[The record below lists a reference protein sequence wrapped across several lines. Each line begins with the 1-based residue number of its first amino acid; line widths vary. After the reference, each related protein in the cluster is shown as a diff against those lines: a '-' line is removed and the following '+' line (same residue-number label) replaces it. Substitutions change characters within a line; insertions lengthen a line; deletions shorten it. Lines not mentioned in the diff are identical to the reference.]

1 MQATRRMEAEPFT
14 TRVIA
19 SPDESWAQ
27 AIANLDMA
35 GMPVPL
41 TCRPE
46 FATSACSQPMTL
58 VAAYDAAGRC
68 RAALGLEVGLTRALP
83 GHRLARSH
91 HLGSVLA
98 SDAGAAVLARLRELA
113 AQDKRMLRVNLEF
126 ILRSA
131 DEQRRVAA
139 VLAHLGFRRVEQ
151 PRNYRDTLV
160 IDLAG
165 TEQTLLGSFSATTR
179 RELRQWSQRPV
190 ELRAIEDAR
199 YSARLNAISRET
211 LARTGGRF
219 EPRPWAERIQLGKAL
234 PAHSRLVGLFRAG
247 HDDPQALL
255 AYAWGCVHGD
265 YAEYDDAGSTRVEDI
280 KVSMMYP
287 LMWDLIC
294 WAQRSGCRWFN
305 MGGSLSETVPGDD
318 PRAGIDGFKRRFSKQ
333 VERVGDEWVLE
344 PHPLRARAAAAVRTL
359 GERFGLKT

>member
-1 MQATRRMEAEPFT
+1 MEAEPYT

-19 SPDESWAQ
+19 RPDECWVR
-27 AIANLDMA
+27 AIADLDAA

-46 FATSACSQPMTL
+46 CASFACSGPATL
-58 VAAYDAAGRC
+58 VAAYDSDGRC
-68 RAALGLEVGLTRALP
+68 RAALGLEVGATRALP
-83 GHRLARSH
+83 GHRIARGH
-91 HLGSVLA
+91 HLGSLLT
-98 SDAGAAVLARLRELA
+98 SDAGAAVLARVRSLA
-113 AQDKRMLRVNLEF
+113 EQDRRMLRVNLEF
-126 ILRSA
+126 ILRSP
-131 DEQRRVAA
+131 DEQRHIAA
-139 VLAHLGFRRVEQ
+139 TLATLGFRRVEQ

-160 IDLAG
+160 IDLTG
-165 TEQTLLGSFSATTR
+165 TEQNLLASFSATTR

-190 ELRAIEDAR
+190 ELRVVEDAR
-199 YSARLNAISRET
+199 YSDRLNAIARET

-219 EPRPWAERIQLGKAL
+219 EPRPWAERIQLGKVL
-234 PAHSRLVGLFRAG
+234 PGHSRLVGLFRAG
-247 HDDPQALL
+247 RDDPQALL
-255 AYAWGCVHGD
+255 AYAWGCAHGD

-305 MGGSLSETVPGDD
+305 MGGSLPDTVQEHD

-333 VERVGDEWVLE
+333 VEQVGDEWVLE
-344 PHPLRARAAAAVRTL
+344 PHPLRARAAATVRTL
-359 GERFGLKT
+359 GQWLGLKT